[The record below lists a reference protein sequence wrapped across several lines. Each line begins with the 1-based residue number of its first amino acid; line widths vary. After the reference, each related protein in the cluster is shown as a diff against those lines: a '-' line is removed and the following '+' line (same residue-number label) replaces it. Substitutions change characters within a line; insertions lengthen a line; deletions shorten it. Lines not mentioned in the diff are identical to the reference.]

1 MERRNMDNNK
11 KYSNLKINSL
21 FTLNS
26 DIETHFPTTIES
38 DYKRGWITR
47 YFIQKTNDKSS
58 TIYET
63 NYSQYS
69 KILSNA
75 LYTGVIV
82 RWRISGPIA
91 TQYDSSGNVLDKG
104 VRESNR
110 IAISLVSD
118 KIPNLKFYLPNLL
131 QFHK

>member
-1 MERRNMDNNK
+1 MDNNK

-26 DIETHFPTTIES
+26 DINTHFPTLTDS
-38 DYKRGWITR
+38 DYTRGWITR
-47 YFIQKTNDKSS
+47 YFIQKTNDKGA
-58 TIYET
+58 TIYEV
-63 NYSQYS
+63 NYSEYS
-69 KILSNA
+69 RILSNS
-75 LYTGVIV
+75 LYTGILV

-110 IAISLVSD
+110 IAISLVAD

>member
-1 MERRNMDNNK
+1 MDNNK

-21 FTLNS
+21 FLLNS
-26 DIETHFPTTIES
+26 DIDTHFPNPTNS
-38 DYKRGWITR
+38 DYGRGWITR
-47 YFIQKTNDKSS
+47 YFIQKTNDKGA
-58 TIYET
+58 TIYEV
-63 NYSQYS
+63 NYSEYS

-75 LYTGVIV
+75 LYTGILV

>member
-26 DIETHFPTTIES
+26 DIETHFPTPIES

>member
-1 MERRNMDNNK
+1 MDNNK

-26 DIETHFPTTIES
+26 DIETHFPTTIEN

-75 LYTGVIV
+75 LYTGVVV